1 MRKRRVARRVFR
13 GGLLLLDAALILLF
27 LAGYAARYVHPRH
40 VWWIQLIAIGLPFLS
55 LLVLG
60 ATAGAAMARR
70 WRPAAVH
77 LALTALI
84 MVRFVP
90 FERFAREAGADP
102 EALTLMTFNA
112 GWGWTTGGDAPGG
125 MAELIRREMPDLVA
139 LQEAEVTFS
148 RRAIPVRP
156 SVYVAPL
163 VDSLDYRIHPPGNAT
178 HQLSKPVLSRFPLDD
193 LAEHTLRPGGDEVNE
208 LVRATFTW
216 QGRAAVLYNVHLRTF
231 GGQKPWDDDAFRLFD
246 FTSWIRYARQ
256 YRDAFLIRARQIEQI
271 RRMTDAET
279 LPVLICGDFNST
291 PHNWGYRRMTDGLT
305 DAFRVAGS
313 GWGATYHQRL
323 PFVRIDYV
331 LASPEW
337 EVTSAR
343 VAGAG
348 LSDHRALVVGLRW
361 RAEERGS
368 GDR

>member
-1 MRKRRVARRVFR
+1 MRNRRVARRVFR
-13 GGLLLLDAALILLF
+13 GSALLLDAALILLF
-27 LAGYAARYVHPRH
+27 LAGYAARYVPPRH
-40 VWWIQLIAIGLPFLS
+40 VWWIQLVAIGLPFLS

-60 ATAGAAMARR
+60 ATAVAAVARR
-70 WRPAAVH
+70 WRVLGMH

-84 MVRFVP
+84 VARFVP
-90 FERFAREAGADP
+90 FERFAREAGPDP

-112 GWGWTTGGDAPGG
+112 GWGWTTGGDAPRG
-125 MAELIRREMPDLVA
+125 MAALIRREAPDLVA

-156 SVYVAPL
+156 SAYVAPL
-163 VDSLDYRIHPPGNAT
+163 VDSLGYRIQPPGSAT
-178 HQLSKPVLSRFPLDD
+178 HHLSKPVLSRFPLDE
-193 LAEHTLRPGGDEVNE
+193 LTEQTLHRGENEVNE
-208 LVRATFTW
+208 LVRVTFTW

-231 GGQKPWDDDAFRLFD
+231 GGQKPWEDDAFRLFD
-246 FTSWIRYARQ
+246 FASWLRYARQ

-271 RRMTDAET
+271 RRMIDAET

-291 PHNWGYRRMTDGLT
+291 PHNWGYRRMTAGLT

-331 LASPEW
+331 LASPDW

-348 LSDHRALVVGLRW
+348 LSDHRALVVNLRW
-361 RAEERGS
+361 RAEEPAS